1 MVSSDALLGL
11 RANKGA
17 VGLHTW
23 ATEQL
28 RGNLGQRMLFR
39 EREARVNREKLG
51 VNRNIHRET
60 VRKCLRNR
68 GMENRQMKKSQRGK

>member
-28 RGNLGQRMLFR
+28 RGKLGQRMLFR

-51 VNRNIHRET
+51 
-60 VRKCLRNR
+60 
-68 GMENRQMKKSQRGK
+68 